1 MSGRMVDTVQLW
13 DRVVPDDGDQVAP
26 GSAIEA
32 LWHGVL
38 ERKTE
43 LARSDTRVT
52 GCGLV

>member
-13 DRVVPDDGDQVAP
+13 DRGVPDDGDQVAP

-32 LWHGVL
+32 LCHRVL

-43 LARSDTRVT
+43 LARTGTRVT
-52 GCGLV
+52 DCGLV